1 MSKIVQC
8 QKQIFA
14 AKKKKI
20 FDYFRLFSIIQNKE
34 NGVES
39 VPAFSTSLD

>member
-1 MSKIVQC
+1 MNFCRNK
-8 QKQIFA
+8 
-14 AKKKKI
+14 AKEFKKT
-20 FDYFRLFSIIQNKE
+20 FSIIQNKE